1 MSDNPNALA
10 TRQPSAL
17 DAFKQF
23 IRRDDIITR
32 FEEVLDSR
40 MARPFVNSVILA
52 VQSNDKLLACTKAS
66 VVMAA
71 IRAASLR
78 LSVDPATGQAW
89 IIPYGNVAQF
99 QVGYKGMLNMA
110 MRTNKYRTIH
120 AGPVYAGQQ
129 AVEDQLTGII
139 RLEGR
144 KTSDEIIGWQATF
157 MMNNGFTKTLYMS
170 KPEIHEHAAKYSKG
184 YNNPKGVWKQNS
196 ADMEKVTVLRLLL
209 RRWAVL
215 DPYDEMIINASEESY
230 VDVNTIEAE
239 FEPEPIVMQ
248 SEEEV
253 LRDLGIEP
261 DPAPIRTS
269 TKPTDANPYVSRETL
284 EQETPAMTLK
294 MAENVVND
302 KGVRYMD
309 MADDELVKAVQHL
322 QQSIRTTTD
331 TDRRVEQQFRLS
343 AVNAI
348 QLARKP
354 TA

>member
-10 TRQPSAL
+10 TRQPNAL

-99 QVGYKGMLNMA
+99 QVGYKGLRDMA
-110 MRTNKYRTIH
+110 VRTNKYRTIH

-129 AVEDQLTGII
+129 VVEDQLTGII

-157 MMNNGFTKTLYMS
+157 VMNNGFAKTLYMS
-170 KPEIHEHAAKYSKG
+170 KPEIHDHAAKYSKG

-215 DPYDEMIINASEESY
+215 DPYDEMIINASESEDF

-261 DPAPIRTS
+261 DPAPVRAS
-269 TKPTDANPYVSRETL
+269 TKPADANPYV

-309 MADDELVKAVQHL
+309 MSDEELVKAVQYL

-331 TDRRVEQQFRLS
+331 EDRRVEQQFRLS

-348 QLARKP
+348 QLSRKP